1 MVKDSGKDD
10 KAVALVAE
18 LLTTLT
24 TAKSVDER
32 KTAATE
38 LAGIVK
44 AAGVFKGL
52 KTYGITDKL
61 KKAAEDK
68 KNPVAR
74 EAAMVTY
81 GAIAEALGRSGEPYM
96 LQALP
101 VVLNALGDKVV
112 PVRAAA
118 DVAAKALLSH
128 AAPYCLKN
136 FVPVLLEQLTNEKK
150 WQTKVGAL
158 QVLSSFAAT
167 APTQI
172 AACLPEIVPS
182 VSDCMWDTKPEVG
195 EAATACLTET
205 TATIA
210 NIDIIPFLPA
220 LVSCIARPQEVPETV
235 HKLSS
240 TTFVQQVEAPTL
252 AIMLPVLNRGLS
264 ERAPA
269 ILRQCAVII
278 DNMCK
283 LVEDPA
289 DAHQFVPK
297 LMPGLERVAEIAAD
311 PELRQV
317 AENAMKTL
325 KKAGGT
331 ASTAEFSA
339 EHETMD
345 AVFNVV
351 KEQVKKASP
360 STKID
365 EFVNTTLK
373 YVSGNVLALFLARVL
388 EAEEWTSTYVKPY
401 LINFI
406 SADAAD
412 NIIKALIPYY
422 TELDRIRESKKFK
435 EEEEEDGEVL
445 CDCEFSLAYGGM
457 ILLNNTKF
465 RLIRGS
471 RYGLCGPNGCGKTT
485 LMRAIANGQVENF
498 PPPDVLKTVF
508 VEHNLQAEEA
518 DFPVLDFISND
529 EKVKEVCDKK
539 AVEKTLRSVGFDDDR
554 ISQPVGSLSGGWK
567 MKLELARAMI
577 LNADIMLLDEPTN
590 HLDVANVNWLVNYLI
605 NLKTVTCMIVSHDS
619 GFLDRV
625 CTHIIHYENRKLKT
639 YKGNLSKF
647 VEAVPEAKSYYSL
660 EAATIKFKFPE
671 PGFLE
676 GVKSKDKAILK
687 MSKVGF
693 TYPGATKQSLFDIS
707 LQCSLNSR
715 VAVVGPNGAGKS
727 TMIKCLTGEVEPQ
740 EGEVY
745 KHPNLRIAYVA
756 QHAFHHIE
764 QHLDKTANE
773 YIRWRYA
780 YGEDRELLAKATRQM
795 TEDDEKQMAKVLNIE
810 GVKYVMEDIVG
821 RRKAKRSYEY
831 EIKWIGKPW
840 DDNIWM
846 TREKLEA
853 EGYQKIL
860 QAYDDKEAA
869 RAGMYIRPLTQKN
882 VEQQLEDC
890 GLPAEFGT
898 HSRMRGL
905 SGGQKVKVVLAAAMW
920 FNPHMLIMDEP
931 TNFLDRDSL
940 GALAGAIK
948 DYGGGVLLITH
959 NQEFASHI
967 CPEQW
972 HVDQGRLTI
981 TGAKESSTKEKIEL
995 KEETTRVDAFGNV
1008 EKVKSKRKLTR
1019 KELKLKETKKKI
1031 AKKEGIEYVDSD
1043 EEDD

>member
-1 MVKDSGKDD
+1 MQSGKDD
-10 KAVALVAE
+10 KVVTLVAE
-18 LLTTLT
+18 LLVTLT
-24 TAKSVDER
+24 TAKSADDR
-32 KTAATE
+32 KTAAAD

-52 KTYGITDKL
+52 KTYAITDKL

-68 KNPVAR
+68 KNPIAR
-74 EAAMVTY
+74 EAAMVAY
-81 GAIAEALGRSGEPYM
+81 GAIADALGRSGEPYM

-101 VVLNALGDKVV
+101 VVLNSLGDKVV
-112 PVRAAA
+112 PVRTAA

-128 AAPYCLKN
+128 AAPYCVKN
-136 FVPVLLEQLTNEKK
+136 FVPVFLEQLTNEKK
-150 WQTKVGAL
+150 WQTKVGSL

-167 APTQI
+167 APSQI
-172 AACLPEIVPS
+172 AACLPEIVPA

-195 EAATACLTET
+195 EAATNCLTEV
-205 TATIA
+205 TATVG

-252 AIMLPVLNRGLS
+252 AIMVPVLNRGLS

-269 ILRQCAVII
+269 VLRQCAVII

-283 LVEDPA
+283 LVENPA

-297 LMPGLERVAEIAAD
+297 LMPGLERVADISAD
-311 PELRQV
+311 PELRAV
-317 AENAMKTL
+317 AENAQKTL
-325 KKAGGT
+325 LKVGGNE
-331 ASTAEFSA
+331 STAEFSNK
-339 EHETMD
+339 HETVD
-345 AVFNVV
+345 AVLSVL
-351 KEQVKKASP
+351 KEQLKKASP
-360 STKID
+360 STKLD
-365 EFVNTTLK
+365 EFANTTVK
-373 YVSGNVLALFLARVL
+373 YVAGNVLALFMARVF
-388 EAEEWTSTYVKPY
+388 ESEEWTNTYVKPY

-412 NIIKALIPYY
+412 NVIKALIPYY
-422 TELDRIRESKKFK
+422 ADLDKIRESKKFK
-435 EEEEEDGEVL
+435 EEEDDGEVL

-465 RLIRGS
+465 RLYRGA

-498 PPPDVLKTVF
+498 PPPEELKTVF

-518 DFPVLDFISND
+518 DLPVLDFIAD
-529 EKVKEVCDKK
+529 YEKVKEVADK
-539 AVEKTLRSVGFDDDR
+539 ASVEKTLRDVGFNDER
-554 ISQPVGSLSGGWK
+554 LKQAVGSLSGGWK

-590 HLDVANVNWLVNYLI
+590 HLDVHNVAWLEAYLTS
-605 NLKTVTCMIVSHDS
+605 LKTVTCMIVSHDS

-647 VEAVPEAKSYYSL
+647 VEAVPEAKSYYDL
-660 EAATIKFKFPE
+660 DATMIKFKFPE

-687 MSKVGF
+687 MSKVGY
-693 TYPGATKQSLFDIS
+693 TYPGAAKQSLFDIT

-727 TMIKCLTGEVEPQ
+727 TMIKVLTGEAEPQ

-795 TEDDEKQMAKVLNIE
+795 TEEDEKQMAKILVIE
-810 GVKYVMEDIVG
+810 GVKYQIDDIVG

-831 EIKWIGKPW
+831 EIKWIGKSW
-840 DDNIWM
+840 DDNLWL

-853 EGYQKIL
+853 EGFQKVL

-869 RAGMYIRPLTQKN
+869 RAGMYIRPLTSKN

-920 FNPHMLIMDEP
+920 YNPHMLIMDEP

-959 NQEFASHI
+959 NQEFAKHI

-972 HVDQGRLTI
+972 YVDAGRLTI
-981 TGAKESSTKEKIEL
+981 TGAKESSVKEKIEQ
-995 KEETTRVDAFGNV
+995 KEETHRIDQFGNV
-1008 EKVKSKRKLTR
+1008 EKVKSTRKLTR
-1019 KELKLKETKKKI
+1019 KELKLKEKKKKI
-1031 AKKEGIEYVDSD
+1031 AAKEGLKYEDSD
-1043 EEDD
+1043 EDEDI

>member
-1 MVKDSGKDD
+1 MSGKDD
-10 KAVALVAE
+10 KVVTLVSE
-18 LLTTLT
+18 LLVTLT
-24 TAKSVDER
+24 TSKSADER
-32 KTAATE
+32 KTAAND

-44 AAGVFKGL
+44 AAGVLKGL
-52 KTYGITDKL
+52 KTYAITDKL

-68 KNPVAR
+68 KNQVAR
-74 EAAMVTY
+74 EAAMVAY

-101 VVLNALGDKVV
+101 VVLNALGDKIA
-112 PVRAAA
+112 PVRQAA

-128 AAPYCLKN
+128 AAPYCVKN

-150 WQTKVGAL
+150 WQTKVGSL

-172 AACLPEIVPS
+172 AACLPEIVPA

-195 EAATACLTET
+195 EAATQCLTEA
-205 TATIA
+205 TATVG

-252 AIMLPVLNRGLS
+252 AIMVPVLNRGLS

-269 ILRQCAVII
+269 VLRQCAVII

-283 LVEDPA
+283 LVENPA

-297 LMPGLERVAEIAAD
+297 LLPGLDRVAEISAD

-317 AENAMKTL
+317 AENAKKTL
-325 KKAGGT
+325 IKVGGGE
-331 ASTAEFSA
+331 STAEFSNK
-339 EHETMD
+339 HETVE
-345 AVFNVV
+345 AVLTIL
-351 KEQVKKASP
+351 KEHLKKASP
-360 STKID
+360 STKHD
-365 EFVNTTLK
+365 EFSNVTVK
-373 YVSGNVLALFLARVL
+373 YVAGNILALFMARVF
-388 EAEEWTSTYVKPY
+388 EEEHWTNTYVKPY
-401 LINFI
+401 LVNFI
-406 SADAAD
+406 TPDAAD
-412 NIIKALIPYY
+412 TVIKGLIPYY
-422 TELDRIRESKKFK
+422 VELDKIRESKKFK
-435 EEEEEDGEVL
+435 EEEDDGELL

-457 ILLNNTKF
+457 ILLNNTKM
-465 RLIRGS
+465 RLHRGA

-518 DFPVLDFISND
+518 DFPVLDFIVND
-529 EKVKEVCDKK
+529 DAVKQVADK
-539 AVEKTLRSVGFDDDR
+539 ASVEKTLRSVGFDDDR
-554 ISQPVGSLSGGWK
+554 LAQAVGSLSGGWK

-590 HLDVANVNWLVNYLI
+590 HLDVHNVAWLENYITSLSR
-605 NLKTVTCMIVSHDS
+605 VTCLIVSHDS

-647 VEAVPEAKSYYSL
+647 VEMVPEARSYYDL
-660 EAATIKFKFPE
+660 EATQIKFKFPE

-687 MSKVGF
+687 MTKVGF
-693 TYPGATKQSLFDIS
+693 TYPGATKQSLFDIT

-740 EGEVY
+740 EGDVY

-780 YGEDRELLAKATRQM
+780 YGEDRELLAKASRQM
-795 TEDDEKQMAKVLNIE
+795 TEEDEKQMAKVLVIE
-810 GVKYVMEDIVG
+810 GVKYQMEDIVG

-831 EIKWIGKPW
+831 EIKWIGKSW
-840 DDNIWM
+840 DDNLWL

-853 EGYQKIL
+853 EGYQKQL

-869 RAGMYIRPLTQKN
+869 RAGMYIRPLTSKN

-890 GLPAEFGT
+890 GLPAEFAT

-948 DYGGGVLLITH
+948 EYGGGVILITH
-959 NQEFASHI
+959 NHEFAKHI

-972 HVDQGRLTI
+972 HVDAGRLTI
-981 TGAKESSTKEKIEL
+981 TGAKESSTKEKIEM
-995 KEETTRVDAFGNV
+995 KEETERVDAFGNV
-1008 EKVKSKRKLTR
+1008 EKVKSTRKLTR
-1019 KELKLKETKKKI
+1019 KELKLKEKKKKI
-1031 AKKEGIEYVDSD
+1031 AKKEGLKYEDSD
-1043 EEDD
+1043 EEDF

>member
-1 MVKDSGKDD
+1 MQSGKDD
-10 KAVALVAE
+10 KVVTLVAE
-18 LLTTLT
+18 LLVTLT
-24 TAKSVDER
+24 TAKTADDR

-44 AAGVFKGL
+44 SAGVFKSF
-52 KTYGITDKL
+52 KTYAITDKL

-68 KNPVAR
+68 KNAVAR
-74 EAAMVTY
+74 EAAMVAY
-81 GAIAEALGRSGEPYM
+81 GAIAESLGRSGEPYM

-101 VVLNALGDKVV
+101 VVLNSLGDKMV

-128 AAPYCLKN
+128 AAAYCVKN

-150 WQTKVGAL
+150 WQTKVGSL
-158 QVLSSFAAT
+158 QILSSFSAT
-167 APTQI
+167 APSQI
-172 AACLPEIVPS
+172 AACLPEIVPA
-182 VSDCMWDTKPEVG
+182 VLTVG
-195 EAATACLTET
+195 EAATSCLTECT
-205 TATIA
+205 GTIA

-220 LVSCIARPQEVPETV
+220 LVSCIARPQE
-235 HKLSS
+235 LSS

-252 AIMLPVLNRGLS
+252 AIMVP
-264 ERAPA
+264 RAPA
-269 ILRQCAVII
+269 VLRQCA
-278 DNMCK
+278 
-283 LVEDPA
+283 L
-289 DAHQFVPK
+289 FVPK
-297 LMPGLERVAEIAAD
+297 LMPGLERVADISAD
-311 PELRQV
+311 PELRAV
-317 AENAMKTL
+317 AESAQKTL
-325 KKAGGT
+325 IKVGGNE
-331 ASTAEFSA
+331 STAEFA
-339 EHETMD
+339 VKHETVD
-345 AVFNVV
+345 AVLAVV
-351 KEQVKKASP
+351 KEQIKKAAP

-365 EFVNTTLK
+365 EFANVTVK
-373 YVSGNVLALFLARVL
+373 YVAGNVLALYLARVFDA
-388 EAEEWTSTYVKPY
+388 AEWNNTYVKPY

-406 SADAAD
+406 PDAAADAVV
-412 NIIKALIPYY
+412 KALIPYY
-422 TELDRIRESKKFK
+422 EELDRIKESKKIK
-435 EEEEEDGEVL
+435 EDEDDGKEVL

-465 RLIRGS
+465 RLHRGS

-485 LMRAIANGQVENF
+485 LMRAIANGQE
-498 PPPDVLKTVF
+498 LKTVF

-529 EKVKEVCDKK
+529 EKVKEMCDRV
-539 AVEKTLRSVGFDDDR
+539 AVEKTLRGVGFDDDKLK
-554 ISQPVGSLSGGWK
+554 QAVGSLSGGWK

-590 HLDVANVNWLVNYLI
+590 HLDVTNVAWLEAYLTG
-605 NLKTVTCMIVSHDS
+605 LTHVTCMIVSHDS

-647 VEAVPEAKSYYSL
+647 VEAVPEARSYYDLDASVL
-660 EAATIKFKFPE
+660 KFKFPE

-687 MSKVGF
+687 MARVGY
-693 TYPGATKQSLFDIS
+693 TYPGATKQSLFDIT

-727 TMIKCLTGEVEPQ
+727 TMIKVLTGEAEPQ

-795 TEDDEKQMAKVLNIE
+795 TEEDEKQMAKVLVIE

-821 RRKAKRSYEY
+821 RRKAKLL
-831 EIKWIGKPW
+831 
-840 DDNIWM
+840 DDNIWL

-853 EGYQKIL
+853 EGYQKVL

-869 RAGMYIRPLTQKN
+869 RAGMYIRPLTSKN

-890 GLPAEFGT
+890 GLPAEFAT

-920 FNPHMLIMDEP
+920 YNPHMLIMDEP

-959 NQEFASHI
+959 NHEFAKHI

-972 HVDQGRLTI
+972 HVDAGRLTI
-981 TGAKESSTKEKIEL
+981 TGAKESSTKEKIEQ
-995 KEETTRVDAFGNV
+995 KEETTRIDQFGNV
-1008 EKVKSKRKLTR
+1008 EKVKSTRKLTR
-1019 KELKLKETKKKI
+1019 KELN
-1031 AKKEGIEYVDSD
+1031 
-1043 EEDD
+1043 